1 MSKSAKKREV
11 GKIPRGSCRIRT
23 TGRLREQDECVR
35 DMFTAHMSNENIA
48 EEFLADTRS
57 PQDAYEYEIR
67 RKIRRKLRNTAKQ
80 KKKHKSVWNASN
92 FNSNIQAGICSIYS
106 TTRKR

>member
-80 KKKHKSVWNASN
+80 KKTQIRLERQQFQQQHSSRNM
-92 FNSNIQAGICSIYS
+92 
-106 TTRKR
+106 